1 MARKSGGLMGKLV
14 LLGIGA
20 AIGSAMAQKKVDSNG
35 TGTQQTSNVKEN
47 MKKSLERLNEQS
59 GGMVDRIK
67 PGVSKA
73 VEAVKEVIDSQQKM
87 MDKEK
92 DTLDKANQVLQKEVG
107 DSSDKKTTGSSENT
121 SSGSEPS
128 KTGSSSNTAPSG
140 GVYGGSTPYTES
152 LKKDLDEDGSK
163 KDSTFDK

>member
-1 MARKSGGLMGKLV
+1 MARKSGGFLGKLM

-20 AIGSAMAQKKVDSNG
+20 AIGSAMAQKKVESNG
-35 TGTQQTSNVKEN
+35 TGSEQTGNMKEN
-47 MKKSLERLNEQS
+47 MKKSLDRLNEQS

-73 VEAVKEVIDSQQKM
+73 VEAVKEVIENQQKM

-92 DTLDKANQVLQKEVG
+92 ETLDKTNQVLQDEVG
-107 DSSDKKTTGSSENT
+107 ETSNQKSSDSSSGNT
-121 SSGSEPS
+121 SSAD
-128 KTGSSSNTAPSG
+128 SSSTDSSSGTTPSG

-152 LKKDLDEDGSK
+152 LKKDLEEDKSK